1 MSNQPYMARGT
12 LPGFGTLL
20 WLQDRAEQA
29 NRLEAEVETLRG
41 DNELMRTFIR
51 KFISGVCWNIDGG
64 DVQGTA
70 EEMGLLKPVA
80 YDPDI
85 HGEVDYAEPGD
96 TIYTFAGP
104 LIRKEDTN
112 A

>member
-1 MSNQPYMARGT
+1 MSSACVCHTSDWCFYCEMYTP
-12 LPGFGTLL
+12 
-20 WLQDRAEQA
+20 
-29 NRLEAEVETLRG
+29 LERENEVLKA

-51 KFISGVCWNIDGG
+51 KFIGSVCWNIDGG

-70 EEMGLLKPVA
+70 EEMGLLEPVA

-85 HGEVDYAEPGD
+85 HGEVEYAEPGD